1 MSLKEAFENPEA
13 IHQRKLD
20 HRKAMWSRMQAEC
33 PDVADFIGEVTTRFG
48 KPEQVL
54 VTLQDGTTLDSLG
67 YGKGGE

>member
-20 HRKAMWSRMQAEC
+20 HRKAMWGRLQAEC
-33 PDVADFIGEVTTRFG
+33 PDIAEFIAEATKVFG

-54 VTLQDGTTLDSLG
+54 VTLPDGTTLDSLG